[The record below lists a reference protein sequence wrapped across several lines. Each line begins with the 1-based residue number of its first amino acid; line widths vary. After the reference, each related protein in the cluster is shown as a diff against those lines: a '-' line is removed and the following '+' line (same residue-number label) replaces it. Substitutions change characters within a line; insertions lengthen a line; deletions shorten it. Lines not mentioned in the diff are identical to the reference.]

1 MKTISVRQPWASLIA
16 AGVKTVENRSR
27 PTRYRGRVLIHAGRA
42 IDRDG
47 MELVAEVARDA
58 GEAVPDGWPAGA
70 IIGCVTLVD
79 CVTASED
86 EFFEG
91 PYGYILEDAVTFDNP
106 IPARGQLGLYDT
118 PLLPVAAVAAILG
131 KSPTTIRAHLL
142 RLGLGQKIGRDYMI
156 DDHDLARLIEV
167 PPPGRPAT
175 PR

>member
-1 MKTISVRQPWASLIA
+1 MKTISVWQPWASLIA

-27 PTRYRGRVLIHAGRA
+27 PTRYRGRVLIHAGQRV
-42 IDRDG
+42 D
-47 MELVAEVARDA
+47 
-58 GEAVPDGWPAGA
+58 GEALAVVDDLLREAGIDPTDWPHGA
-70 IIGCVTLVD
+70 LVGCATLVD
-79 CVTASED
+79 CVTESED

-131 KSPTTIRAHLL
+131 KSPTTVRAHLL

-167 PPPGRPAT
+167 PPPGRPAK